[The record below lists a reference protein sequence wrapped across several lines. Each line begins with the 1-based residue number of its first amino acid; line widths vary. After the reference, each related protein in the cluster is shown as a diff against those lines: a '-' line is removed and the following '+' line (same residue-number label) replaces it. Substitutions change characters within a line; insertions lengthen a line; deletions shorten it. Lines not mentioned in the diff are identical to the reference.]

1 MSATR
6 KACCISTC
14 RSTIFEIL
22 LCSLTLRAL
31 STRKDQVD
39 GGPLD
44 SSMNEINL
52 GNGIHKIGQKLPNNR
67 ELGTQEN
74 KAVMPPRASTTPELK
89 MSRNRTISEKA
100 EENDKVYHTQQHVFR
115 CTPCLTDKCVM
126 CCRKLL
132 LYVFYTAF
140 FKTSC

>member
-1 MSATR
+1 M
-6 KACCISTC
+6 
-14 RSTIFEIL
+14 
-22 LCSLTLRAL
+22 
-31 STRKDQVD
+31 D

-44 SSMNEINL
+44 SSLNETNL
-52 GNGIHKIGQKLPNNR
+52 VNGIHKIGQKLPNNR

-132 LYVFYTAF
+132 LYVFYTAGF
-140 FKTSC
+140 LRLAVDVKPFHVANCHFRAIRVSVNFLLLAIFSAFSSCYT